1 MPLLRQLLVTITAL
15 ALSISLV
22 ASAGCSFAASPQL
35 YRGRVDCSNVRGAH
49 SVDRAAAVTFG
60 VLAASL
66 IVVGAVAMADDGK
79 EREECQNNGG
89 GPCEGSLLPGF
100 LMAGGLLAA
109 PFALGYGVGSAAG
122 SDKVAACERRVR
134 STAPRAAR

>member
-1 MPLLRQLLVTITAL
+1 MNIERRKKARKREGDQGTE
-15 ALSISLV
+15 
-22 ASAGCSFAASPQL
+22 G
-35 YRGRVDCSNVRGAH
+35 RG
-49 SVDRAAAVTFG
+49 
-60 VLAASL
+60 
-66 IVVGAVAMADDGK
+66 DGK
-79 EREECQNNGG
+79 ESEECQNNGG